1 MTNHQIVA
9 EIKWTEKII
18 KDVTGLTMKY
28 IRPPYGDTD
37 NRTREILRQMGYSTV
52 IWTLGWDTND
62 WRLLQNQIKTPEIMS
77 TFTNALDNLNLVKS
91 QKTGALGGPIT
102 LEHDL
107 ITETINLSKKIIPLG
122 MARGLKPMSLA
133 QCLSD
138 SSPYQGPK
146 AGEGDTK
153 TVKDG
158 TIAPASAVTVSAPNI
173 SNNGGPSN
181 NGTDKKESDDPLSS
195 SKNKKS
201 DAIMLHS
208 GLQTLGYAAMGLSA
222 VASFMLTL

>member
-1 MTNHQIVA
+1 
-9 EIKWTEKII
+9 
-18 KDVTGLTMKY
+18 MKY
-28 IRPPYGDTD
+28 VRPPYGDTD
-37 NRTREILRQMGYSTV
+37 NRVREILRQMGYSTV

-62 WRLLQNQIKTPEIMS
+62 WRLLQHQIKAPEIMS
-77 TFTNALDNLNLVKS
+77 TFTNALNNLGLVKS

-107 ITETINLSKKIIPLG
+107 IPETINLSKKIIPLG

-133 QCLSD
+133 QCLAD
-138 SSPYQGPK
+138 PSPYQGPK
-146 AGEGDTK
+146 AGTGAAPTVEDGSTT

-158 TIAPASAVTVSAPNI
+158 STTAVKDGSTTAVKDGSAQPASTVSGSTAVPTPN
-173 SNNGGPSN
+173 SSVAV
-181 NGTDKKESDDPLSS
+181 GTDKGSDSPLPSS
-195 SKNKKS
+195 NNKKS
-201 DAIMLHS
+201 DAIMVHS